1 MDGRAGVRP
10 KVPAT
15 ICWHQPTYTV
25 RRYDRH
31 KYILGIILHYRVD
44 ILHLCVKVCH
54 MNERRVLE
62 RGPLT
67 HLTET
72 ILPAQ
77 CGGVNLPSC
86 NKSSDLH
93 RGSLSMM
100 M

>member
-15 ICWHQPTYTV
+15 ICWHQPTCTV

-31 KYILGIILHYRVD
+31 TYIFVIILHYRVD
-44 ILHLCVKVCH
+44 ILHLIIKVCH

-67 HLTET
+67 FNRNHFTCT
-72 ILPAQ
+72 HISCVFV
-77 CGGVNLPSC
+77 CGVGGGQSTVL
-86 NKSSDLH
+86 
-93 RGSLSMM
+93 
-100 M
+100 